1 MGAGPTEN
9 ATCSVADL
17 CLLFPPPL
25 PLLTCRVLTHLRA
38 HAHTCAHTFWDEGPE
53 RVQNN
58 SDPSHF
64 MAGDRIISI
73 QHVDVQGSDDT
84 ELAHQLLS
92 GPMGTMVCLPP
103 LPSFFCLPPLPS
115 FFSLH
120 PACGVVCGLWVSS
133 AAFRPSKVLN
143 SRRHTLNSRDPR
155 ESLSRVCNNVLALP
169 RLVLMRRP
177 QSVSLSL

>member
-1 MGAGPTEN
+1 
-9 ATCSVADL
+9 
-17 CLLFPPPL
+17 
-25 PLLTCRVLTHLRA
+25 
-38 HAHTCAHTFWDEGPE
+38 
-53 RVQNN
+53 
-58 SDPSHF
+58 
-64 MAGDRIISI
+64 MAGDRVISI

-92 GPMGTMVCLPP
+92 GPMGTMV
-103 LPSFFCLPPLPS
+103 CLPPLPS